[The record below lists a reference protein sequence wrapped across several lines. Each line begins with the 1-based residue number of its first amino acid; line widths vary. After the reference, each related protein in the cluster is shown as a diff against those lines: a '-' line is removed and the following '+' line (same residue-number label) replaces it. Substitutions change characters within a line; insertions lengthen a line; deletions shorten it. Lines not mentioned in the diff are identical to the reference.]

1 MIFIKEKAME
11 KARKQRTNHP
21 YSALQKCQAVL
32 SIWTERRKPAEV
44 GKEMGV
50 TWAILK
56 HWQDRALEGMLQA
69 LESHVNLDKG
79 PALTPRLQ
87 MMLEKRKKIMD
98 NTSPQARK
106 LTERL
111 AQIDKSK
118 KEQTGQKT

>member
-1 MIFIKEKAME
+1 ME
-11 KARKQRTNHP
+11 KARKQRTNHH

-44 GKEMGV
+44 GKDMGV

-69 LESHVNLDKG
+69 LESHVNLDQG